1 VPPTDGT
8 AVPRSDAPRR
18 RFPVHASNLV
28 KSMLQEEAERFD
40 TMAFA
45 AGLADVKDL
54 FQTVYARVDSHA
66 NSQAATN

>member
-1 VPPTDGT
+1 M
-8 AVPRSDAPRR
+8 
-18 RFPVHASNLV
+18 HASNLV